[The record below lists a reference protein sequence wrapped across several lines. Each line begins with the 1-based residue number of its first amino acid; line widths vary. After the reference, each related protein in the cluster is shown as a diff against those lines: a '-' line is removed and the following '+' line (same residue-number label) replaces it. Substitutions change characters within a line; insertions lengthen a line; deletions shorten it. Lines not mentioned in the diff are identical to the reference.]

1 MLPVL
6 AVLAAALLFGTTGT
20 AQALGP
26 DGTTPLSVG
35 AARLVIGGTGLAIVA
50 LIALQRRRRGD
61 AAASPAGVSTGV
73 GARPAT
79 RTGALAGLRIRPR
92 DAALVAVTA
101 VCLVLYQPL
110 FFFGTARNGVA
121 VGTVVALGS
130 APVIAGVLEWIVRRT
145 APKAT
150 WLSATGLATVGVALL
165 GFGGQTSASAGSGAG
180 TDVVGML
187 ASIGAGASFAVLAVA
202 QRRLLDGGWAAMSA
216 VGAMGGLSA
225 LLAFP
230 LLLITDT
237 AWLGSAAGIVLALWL
252 GLITVTLAY
261 ALFTWGLAGLTA
273 ATAATLTLGEPLT
286 ASILG
291 ITVLGERLAP
301 LALGGLAVLAAGL
314 VLLAWGSRS
323 AKSPAPFAVEG

>member
-6 AVLAAALLFGTTGT
+6 AVLAAALLFGAAGT
-20 AQALGP
+20 AQALVP

-50 LIALQRRRRGD
+50 LIALQRRRRVD
-61 AAASPAGVSTGV
+61 AAASWVGMDPA
-73 GARPAT
+73 ARAHPAPA
-79 RTGALAGLRIRPR
+79 RAPLAALRIRPR
-92 DAALVAVTA
+92 DGALVAVTA
-101 VCLVLYQPL
+101 VCLVIYQPL
-110 FFFGTARNGVA
+110 FFFGTERNGVA

-145 APKAT
+145 APRAT
-150 WLSATGLATVGVALL
+150 WLSATGLATVGVAML
-165 GFGGQTSASAGSGAG
+165 GFGGQSASGTGAADAG
-180 TDVVGML
+180 TDVLGML
-187 ASIGAGASFAVLAVA
+187 ASLGAGASFAVLAVA
-202 QRRLLDGGWAAMSA
+202 QRRLLDGGWSAMSA

-225 LLAFP
+225 LLALP
-230 LLLITDT
+230 LLLFGDT
-237 AWLGSAAGIVLALWL
+237 AWLGSPTGIALALWL
-252 GLITVTLAY
+252 GLVTVALAY

-301 LALGGLAVLAAGL
+301 LALAGLAVLAAGL
-314 VLLAWGSRS
+314 VLLAWGSRA
-323 AKSPAPFAVEG
+323 AKSRPFAVEG